1 VLAPNFVACSVF
13 TQPVGT
19 DTDLGGD
26 ELKQRGWYR
35 FQRRP
40 GAAGIAEKP
49 ELNCKAQAVPTA
61 TTLCNQVEV
70 RRSERVLLCDLSRI
84 GW

>member
-1 VLAPNFVACSVF
+1 VLAPSFVACSVF
-13 TQPVGT
+13 SQPART

-26 ELKQRGWYR
+26 ELKQRERYR

-40 GAAGIAEKP
+40 GAARIAEKP
-49 ELNCKAQAVPTA
+49 ELNCKAQTVRTA
-61 TTLCNQVEV
+61 TTFGNQIQV
-70 RRSERVLLCDLSRI
+70 RRSERVPLCDLSRI